1 MHAVLHV
8 NFDAWLY
15 GQRDKM
21 NIELCIHDIK
31 HIIFSVFE
39 EAITCPD
46 KEVITTALF
55 GREVGHLQ
63 ALYTKYL
70 WLDIEFWKAL
80 ASFHFS

>member
-21 NIELCIHDIK
+21 SIELCIHDIK
-31 HIIFSVFE
+31 HIIFSVLE
-39 EAITCPD
+39 QAITCTY
-46 KEVITTALF
+46 KQVITTALF

-63 ALYTKYL
+63 AAHTKYL
-70 WLDIEFWKAL
+70 WLDIECWKAL

>member
-21 NIELCIHDIK
+21 SIELCINDIK
-31 HIIFSVFE
+31 HIIFAVLE
-39 EAITCPD
+39 QAITCTY
-46 KEVITTALF
+46 KQVITTALF

-63 ALYTKYL
+63 AHTKYL
-70 WLDIEFWKAL
+70 WLDIECWKAL

>member
-21 NIELCIHDIK
+21 SIELCIHDMIK

-39 EAITCPD
+39 QAITCTY
-46 KEVITTALF
+46 KQVIATALF
-55 GREVGHLQ
+55 GRELGHLQ

-70 WLDIEFWKAL
+70 WLDI
-80 ASFHFS
+80 